1 MSHRRRGVLV
11 EYPNRLLLAVVA
23 VAVLVGA
30 ASCSTTPRRTSE
42 EQASDAD
49 IKAKVVSALKSDQN
63 LLSEHIDVVI
73 DRGVVQLKGFVYS
86 DHERSLARTDAESV
100 PGVQSVDIELDL
112 MGGGIS
118 EASD

>member
-1 MSHRRRGVLV
+1 VFDDTAQDV
-11 EYPNRLLLAVVA
+11 
-23 VAVLVGA
+23 
-30 ASCSTTPRRTSE
+30 RRT
-42 EQASDAD
+42 SDAD
-49 IKAKVVSALKSDQN
+49 IKAKVMFALKSDQS

-86 DHERSLARTDAESV
+86 DHESSLARTDAESV
-100 PGVQSVDIELDL
+100 TGVQSVDIELDL